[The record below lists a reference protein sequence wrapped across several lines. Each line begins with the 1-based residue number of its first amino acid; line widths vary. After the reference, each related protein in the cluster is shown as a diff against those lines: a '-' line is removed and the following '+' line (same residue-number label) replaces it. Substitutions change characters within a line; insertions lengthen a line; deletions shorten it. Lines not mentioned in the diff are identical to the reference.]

1 MCIILT
7 HEAKEY
13 TLMAS
18 RVQVILDE
26 EERELFREAAARE
39 GIPLSAWLREAGRER
54 LAVQER
60 RRQVTTAKDLRAF
73 FAACDKREKGVEPDW
88 EEHRS
93 VIERSIRSGRSDT

>member
-1 MCIILT
+1 
-7 HEAKEY
+7 
-13 TLMAS
+13 MAGN

-54 LAVQER
+54 LGAQER
-60 RRQVTTAKDLRAF
+60 LRQVNTVKELRAF

-93 VIERSIRSGRSDT
+93 VIEHSIRSGQAGT